1 MNTEKIKAVIE
12 TEIVCSPDGK
22 HTYEVIKRLEGIEG
36 EKGCLISLYP
46 TRDKTNIFASDST
59 LNHLVSHMQEMG
71 LCELR
76 IINLFSKVV
85 DGKLSAKGLQ
95 VDVDNLQYI
104 ESIMSDKS
112 FEGYRFILAYGNS
125 MATSFACQ
133 RTKAE
138 ILNIFKK
145 YHPKAKAFHITTSN
159 DTIDVDFAHPLFLGI
174 RANSDKWKLK
184 DIHITPEMLEIPEK
198 A

>member
-12 TEIVCSPDGK
+12 TEIVCSADGK

-46 TRDKTNIFASDST
+46 TRDKTNIFSCDST
-59 LNHLVSHMQEMG
+59 LNHLVSHMQELG
-71 LCELR
+71 LSELR

-112 FEGYRFILAYGNS
+112 FAEYKFIIAWGNS

-138 ILNIFKK
+138 VLNIFKK
-145 YHPKAKAFHITTSN
+145 YHPKAKVFHITTSN
-159 DTIDVDFAHPLFLGI
+159 DTLDVDFAHPLFLGI
-174 RANSDKWKLK
+174 RATSDKWKLK
-184 DIHITPEMLEIPEK
+184 ETHITSEMLEIPEN
-198 A
+198 

>member
-46 TRDKTNIFASDST
+46 TRDKTNIFACDST

-112 FEGYRFILAYGNS
+112 FEEHRFILAYGNS

-133 RTKAE
+133 RAKAE
-138 ILNIFKK
+138 VLNIFKK
-145 YHPKAKAFHITTSN
+145 HHPKAKAFHITTSN

-184 DIHITPEMLEIPEK
+184 EIHITSEMLEIPEK

>member
-12 TEIVCSPDGK
+12 TEIVCSADGK
-22 HTYEVIKRLEGIEG
+22 HTYEVIKKLEGVEG
-36 EKGCLISLYP
+36 EKACLISLYP
-46 TRDKTNIFASDST
+46 TRSKINIFSCDST
-59 LNHLVSHMQEMG
+59 LNHIVSHMGSMN
-71 LCELR
+71 LSELR
-76 IINLFSKVV
+76 IINLFSTVV
-85 DGKLSAKGLQ
+85 EGKLSAKGLQ

-112 FEGYRFILAYGNS
+112 FAEYKFIIAWGNS

>member
-12 TEIVCSPDGK
+12 TEIVCSADGK
-22 HTYEVIKRLEGIEG
+22 HTYEVIKKLEGVEG
-36 EKGCLISLYP
+36 EKACLISLYP
-46 TRDKTNIFASDST
+46 TRSKINIYACDST
-59 LNHLVSHMQEMG
+59 LNHIVSHMGSMN
-71 LCELR
+71 LSELR
-76 IINLFSKVV
+76 IINLFSTVV
-85 DGKLSAKGLQ
+85 EGKLSAKGLQ

-112 FEGYRFILAYGNS
+112 FESYKFIIAWGNS

-138 ILNIFKK
+138 VLNIFKR
-145 YHPKAKAFHITTSN
+145 HNPKAKAFHITTSN

-184 DIHITPEMLEIPEK
+184 EITITPQMLEIPEK

>member
-1 MNTEKIKAVIE
+1 
-12 TEIVCSPDGK
+12 
-22 HTYEVIKRLEGIEG
+22 
-36 EKGCLISLYP
+36 
-46 TRDKTNIFASDST
+46 
-59 LNHLVSHMQEMG
+59 
-71 LCELR
+71 
-76 IINLFSKVV
+76 
-85 DGKLSAKGLQ
+85 
-95 VDVDNLQYI
+95 
-104 ESIMSDKS
+104 MSDKS

-174 RANSDKWKLK
+174 RASSDKWKLK
-184 DIHITPEMLEIPEK
+184 EITITPQMLEIPEK

>member
-1 MNTEKIKAVIE
+1 MKTIKATIT
-12 TEIVCSPDGK
+12 TELITSDDGK
-22 HTYEVIKRLEGIEG
+22 HTYEVIKRLEGVEG

-46 TRDKTNIFASDST
+46 TRNETNIFSSDST

-76 IINLFSKVV
+76 IINLFSMVV

-112 FEGYRFILAYGNS
+112 FEGYKFIIAWGNS

-138 ILNIFKK
+138 VLNIFKK
-145 YHPKAKAFHITTSN
+145 HNPKAKAFHITTSN

>member
-1 MNTEKIKAVIE
+1 MKTIKATIT
-12 TEIVCSPDGK
+12 TELITSNDGK
-22 HTYEVIKRLEGIEG
+22 HTYEVIKRLDGVDG

-46 TRDKTNIFASDST
+46 TRNETNIFSSDST

-95 VDVDNLQYI
+95 VDVDNLKYI

-138 ILNIFKK
+138 VLNIFKK
-145 YHPKAKAFHITTSN
+145 HNPKAKAFHITTSN

-184 DIHITPEMLEIPEK
+184 EITITPKMLELPEK

>member
-1 MNTEKIKAVIE
+1 MNTIKATVH
-12 TEIVCSPDGK
+12 TELITSDDGK
-22 HTYEVIKRLEGIEG
+22 HTYELIKRLEGVEG

-46 TRDKTNIFASDST
+46 TRNKSNLFASDST

-76 IINLFSKVV
+76 IINLFSMVV

-104 ESIMSDKS
+104 ESIISDKH
-112 FEGYRFILAYGNS
+112 FEGYKFIIAWGNS

-138 ILNIFKK
+138 VLNIFKK
-145 YHPKAKAFHITTSN
+145 HNPKAKAFHITTSN

-184 DIHITPEMLEIPEK
+184 EITITPKMLEIPEK

>member
-1 MNTEKIKAVIE
+1 MKTIKATIT
-12 TEIVCSPDGK
+12 TELITSDDGK
-22 HTYEVIKRLEGIEG
+22 HTYEVIKRLEGVEG

-46 TRDKTNIFASDST
+46 TRNETNIFSSDST

-76 IINLFSKVV
+76 IINLFSMVV

-112 FEGYRFILAYGNS
+112 FAEYKFIIAWGNS

-138 ILNIFKK
+138 VLNIFKK
-145 YHPKAKAFHITTSN
+145 HNPKAKAFHITTSN
-159 DTIDVDFAHPLFLGI
+159 DTIDVDFPHPLFLGI
-174 RANSDKWKLK
+174 RASSDKWKLK
-184 DIHITPEMLEIPEK
+184 EIHITSPMLEIPEK

>member
-46 TRDKTNIFASDST
+46 TRDKNNIFASDST

-76 IINLFSKVV
+76 IINLFSMVV

-112 FEGYRFILAYGNS
+112 FESYKFIIAWGNS

-138 ILNIFKK
+138 VLNIFKR
-145 YHPKAKAFHITTSN
+145 HNPKAKAFHITTSN
-159 DTIDVDFAHPLFLGI
+159 DTINVDFAHPLFLGI

-184 DIHITPEMLEIPEK
+184 ETHITSEMLEIPEK

>member
-1 MNTEKIKAVIE
+1 MKTIKATIT
-12 TEIVCSPDGK
+12 TELITSDDGK
-22 HTYEVIKRLEGIEG
+22 HTYEVIKRLEGVDG

-46 TRDKTNIFASDST
+46 TRNEINIFSSDST

-76 IINLFSKVV
+76 IINLFSMVV

-112 FEGYRFILAYGNS
+112 FESYKFIIAWGNS

-138 ILNIFKK
+138 VLNIFKR
-145 YHPKAKAFHITTSN
+145 HNPKAKAFHITTSN
-159 DTIDVDFAHPLFLGI
+159 DTINVDFAHPLFLGI

-184 DIHITPEMLEIPEK
+184 EITITPQMLEIPEK

>member
-12 TEIVCSPDGK
+12 TEIVCSADGK
-22 HTYEVIKRLEGIEG
+22 HTYEVIKKLEGVEG
-36 EKGCLISLYP
+36 EKACLISLYP
-46 TRDKTNIFASDST
+46 TRNKNNLSASDST
-59 LNHLVSHMQEMG
+59 LNHLVSHMGSMN
-71 LCELR
+71 LSELR
-76 IINLFSKVV
+76 IINLFSTVV
-85 DGKLSAKGLQ
+85 EGKLSAKGLQ
-95 VDVDNLQYI
+95 VDVDNIQYI

-112 FEGYRFILAYGNS
+112 FAEYKLIIAWGNS

-159 DTIDVDFAHPLFLGI
+159 ETINVDFAHPLFLGI

-184 DIHITPEMLEIPEK
+184 EIPITPKMLEIPEN
-198 A
+198 

>member
-1 MNTEKIKAVIE
+1 MKTIKATIH
-12 TEIVCSPDGK
+12 TELITSDDSK
-22 HTYEVIKRLEGIEG
+22 HTYEVIKRLDGVVG

-46 TRDKTNIFASDST
+46 TRNETNIFSSDST

-76 IINLFSKVV
+76 IINLFSMVV

-112 FEGYRFILAYGNS
+112 FEGYKFIIAWGNS

-138 ILNIFKK
+138 VLNIFKR
-145 YHPKAKAFHITTSN
+145 HNPKAKAFHITTSN

>member
-1 MNTEKIKAVIE
+1 MKTIKATIT
-12 TEIVCSPDGK
+12 TELITSDDGK
-22 HTYEVIKRLEGIEG
+22 HTYEVIKRLEGVDG

-46 TRDKTNIFASDST
+46 TRNEINIFSSDST

-76 IINLFSKVV
+76 IINLFSMVV

-112 FEGYRFILAYGNS
+112 FESYKFIIAWGNS

>member
-36 EKGCLISLYP
+36 EKGCLVSLYP

-112 FEGYRFILAYGNS
+112 FDEYRFILAYGNS

-159 DTIDVDFAHPLFLGI
+159 DTVDVDFAHPLFLGI

>member
-12 TEIVCSPDGK
+12 TEIVCSADGK
-22 HTYEVIKRLEGIEG
+22 HTYEVIKKLEGVEG
-36 EKGCLISLYP
+36 EKACLISLYP
-46 TRDKTNIFASDST
+46 TRSKINIFACDST
-59 LNHLVSHMQEMG
+59 LNHIVSHMGSMN
-71 LCELR
+71 LSELR
-76 IINLFSKVV
+76 IINLFSTVV
-85 DGKLSAKGLQ
+85 EGKLSAKGLQ

-112 FEGYRFILAYGNS
+112 FAEYKFIIAWGNS

-138 ILNIFKK
+138 VLNIFKK

-159 DTIDVDFAHPLFLGI
+159 DTINVDFAHPLFLGI
-174 RANSDKWKLK
+174 RASSDKWKLK
-184 DIHITPEMLEIPEK
+184 EITITPQMLEIPEK

>member
-1 MNTEKIKAVIE
+1 MKTIKATIT
-12 TEIVCSPDGK
+12 TELITSDDGK
-22 HTYEVIKRLEGIEG
+22 HTYEVIKRLEGVDG

-46 TRDKTNIFASDST
+46 TRNEINIFSSDST

-76 IINLFSKVV
+76 IINLFSMVV

-112 FEGYRFILAYGNS
+112 FESYKFIIAWGNS

-138 ILNIFKK
+138 VLNIFKR
-145 YHPKAKAFHITTSN
+145 HNPKAKAFHITTSN
-159 DTIDVDFAHPLFLGI
+159 DTINVDFAHPLFLGI

-184 DIHITPEMLEIPEK
+184 ETHITSEMFEIPEK

>member
-12 TEIVCSPDGK
+12 TEIVCSADGK

-46 TRDKTNIFASDST
+46 TRDKTNIFSCDST

-133 RTKAE
+133 RAKAE
-138 ILNIFKK
+138 VLNIFKK
-145 YHPKAKAFHITTSN
+145 HNPKAKAFHITTSN
-159 DTIDVDFAHPLFLGI
+159 DTVDVDFAHPLFLGI
-174 RANSDKWKLK
+174 RASSDKWKLK
-184 DIHITPEMLEIPEK
+184 EIHITPKMLEIPEK

>member
-1 MNTEKIKAVIE
+1 MKTIKATVH
-12 TEIVCSPDGK
+12 TELITSDDGK
-22 HTYEVIKRLEGIEG
+22 HTYEVIKRLEGVDG
-36 EKGCLISLYP
+36 DCGYLISLYP
-46 TRDKTNIFASDST
+46 TRDETNIFASDST
-59 LNHLVSHMQEMG
+59 LNHLVSHMQELG
-71 LCELR
+71 LSELR
-76 IINLFSKVV
+76 IINLFSIVV

-112 FEGYRFILAYGNS
+112 FAEYKFIIAWGNS

-138 ILNIFKK
+138 VLNTFKK
-145 YHPKAKAFHITTSN
+145 HNPKAKAFHITTSN
-159 DTIDVDFAHPLFLGI
+159 ETIDVDFAHPLFLGI

-184 DIHITPEMLEIPEK
+184 EITITPHMLEIPEK

>member
-1 MNTEKIKAVIE
+1 MKTIKATVH
-12 TEIVCSPDGK
+12 TELITSDDGK
-22 HTYEVIKRLEGIEG
+22 HTYEVIKRLEGVDG

-46 TRDKTNIFASDST
+46 TRNEINIFSSDST

-76 IINLFSKVV
+76 IINLFSMVV

-95 VDVDNLQYI
+95 VDVDNLHYI
-104 ESIMSDKS
+104 ESIISDKS
-112 FEGYRFILAYGNS
+112 FESYKFIIAWGNS

-138 ILNIFKK
+138 VLNIFKR
-145 YHPKAKAFHITTSN
+145 HNPKAKAFHITTSN

-174 RANSDKWKLK
+174 RASSDKWKLK
-184 DIHITPEMLEIPEK
+184 EIHITSQMLEIPEK

>member
-1 MNTEKIKAVIE
+1 MKTIKATIT
-12 TEIVCSPDGK
+12 TELITSDDGK
-22 HTYEVIKRLEGIEG
+22 HTYEVIKRLEGVDG

-46 TRDKTNIFASDST
+46 TRNETNIFSSDST

-76 IINLFSKVV
+76 IINLFSMVV

-112 FEGYRFILAYGNS
+112 FESYKFIIAWGNS

-159 DTIDVDFAHPLFLGI
+159 DTIDIDFAHPLFLGI
-174 RANSDKWKLK
+174 IASSDKWKLK
-184 DIHITPEMLEIPEK
+184 EIHITSEMLEIPEK

>member
-12 TEIVCSPDGK
+12 TEIVCSADGK

-46 TRDKTNIFASDST
+46 TRDKTNIFSCDST
-59 LNHLVSHMQEMG
+59 LNHLVSHMQELG
-71 LCELR
+71 LSELR
-76 IINLFSKVV
+76 IINLFSIVV

-112 FEGYRFILAYGNS
+112 FAEYKFIIAWGNS

-138 ILNIFKK
+138 VLNIFKK
-145 YHPKAKAFHITTSN
+145 YHPKGKAFHITTSN

-174 RANSDKWKLK
+174 RASSDKWKLK
-184 DIHITPEMLEIPEK
+184 EIHITSQMLEIPEN
-198 A
+198 

>member
-22 HTYEVIKRLEGIEG
+22 HTYEVIKRLEGFEG

>member
-22 HTYEVIKRLEGIEG
+22 HTYEVIKRLEGVEG

-46 TRDKTNIFASDST
+46 TRNETNIFSSDST

-76 IINLFSKVV
+76 IINLFSMVV

-112 FEGYRFILAYGNS
+112 FAEYKFIIAWGNS
-125 MATSFACQ
+125 MTTSFACQ

-138 ILNIFKK
+138 VLNIFKK
-145 YHPKAKAFHITTSN
+145 YHPKAKTFHITTSN

-184 DIHITPEMLEIPEK
+184 EIHITPKMLEIPEK

>member
-12 TEIVCSPDGK
+12 TEIVCSTDGK
-22 HTYEVIKRLEGIEG
+22 NTFEVVKRLQGVSGDKAIII
-36 EKGCLISLYP
+36 LLYP
-46 TRDKTNIFASDST
+46 TRTQKNIFSEDST
-59 LNHLVSHMQEMG
+59 LNYIVSHMSEMN
-71 LCELR
+71 LSELR
-76 IINLFSKVV
+76 IINLFSTVV
-85 DGKLSAKGLQ
+85 EGKLSAKGLQ
-95 VDVDNLQYI
+95 VDTDNLSYI
-104 ESIMSDKS
+104 ESVLSNENFKEYKFVIAWGS
-112 FEGYRFILAYGNS
+112 S

-138 ILNIFKK
+138 VLNIFKN
-145 YHPKAKAFHITTSN
+145 HNPKAKVFQIVTSN
-159 DTIDVDFAHPLFLGI
+159 NKIDVDFAHPLFLGI

>member
-12 TEIVCSPDGK
+12 TEIVCSTDGK
-22 HTYEVIKRLEGIEG
+22 NTFEVVKRLQGVSGDKAIII
-36 EKGCLISLYP
+36 LLYP
-46 TRDKTNIFASDST
+46 TRTQKNIFSEDST
-59 LNHLVSHMQEMG
+59 LNYIVSHMGEMN
-71 LCELR
+71 LSELR
-76 IINLFSKVV
+76 IINLFSTVV
-85 DGKLSAKGLQ
+85 EGKLSAKGLQ
-95 VDVDNLQYI
+95 VDTDNLSYI
-104 ESIMSDKS
+104 ESVLSNENFKDYKFVIAWGS
-112 FEGYRFILAYGNS
+112 S

-159 DTIDVDFAHPLFLGI
+159 ETIDVDFAHPLFLGI

-184 DIHITPEMLEIPEK
+184 EIHITSEMLEIPEK

>member
-12 TEIVCSPDGK
+12 TEIVCSADGK
-22 HTYEVIKRLEGIEG
+22 HTYEVIKRLDGIEG
-36 EKGCLISLYP
+36 EKGCLISLYS
-46 TRDKTNIFASDST
+46 TRDKTNIFSCDST
-59 LNHLVSHMQEMG
+59 LNHLVSHMQELG
-71 LCELR
+71 LSELR
-76 IINLFSKVV
+76 IINLFSIVV

-95 VDVDNLQYI
+95 VDVDNLHYI

-112 FEGYRFILAYGNS
+112 FAEYKFIIAWGNS

-138 ILNIFKK
+138 ALNIFKK

-159 DTIDVDFAHPLFLGI
+159 DTIYVDFAHPLFLGI
-174 RANSDKWKLK
+174 RASSDKWKLK
-184 DIHITPEMLEIPEK
+184 EITITPQMLEIPEK

>member
-12 TEIVCSPDGK
+12 TEIVCSADGK
-22 HTYEVIKRLEGIEG
+22 HTYEVIKKLEGVEG
-36 EKGCLISLYP
+36 EKACLISLYP
-46 TRDKTNIFASDST
+46 TRSKINIFSCDST
-59 LNHLVSHMQEMG
+59 LNHIVSHMGSMN
-71 LCELR
+71 LSELR
-76 IINLFSKVV
+76 IINLFSTVV
-85 DGKLSAKGLQ
+85 EGKLSAKGLQ

-112 FEGYRFILAYGNS
+112 FAEYKFIIAWGNS

-138 ILNIFKK
+138 VLNIFKK
-145 YHPKAKAFHITTSN
+145 HNPKAKAFRITTSN
-159 DTIDVDFAHPLFLGI
+159 DTIDVDFPHPLFLGI
-174 RANSDKWKLK
+174 RASSDKWKLK
-184 DIHITPEMLEIPEK
+184 EITITPQMLEIPEK

>member
-1 MNTEKIKAVIE
+1 MKTIKATIT
-12 TEIVCSPDGK
+12 TELITSDDGK
-22 HTYEVIKRLEGIEG
+22 HTYEVIKRLEGVDG

-46 TRDKTNIFASDST
+46 TRNEINIFSSDST

-76 IINLFSKVV
+76 IINLFSMVV

-112 FEGYRFILAYGNS
+112 FESYKFIIAWGNS
-125 MATSFACQ
+125 MATSFTCQ

-138 ILNIFKK
+138 VLNIFKR
-145 YHPKAKAFHITTSN
+145 HNPKAKAFHITTSN
-159 DTIDVDFAHPLFLGI
+159 DTINVDFAHPLFLGI

-184 DIHITPEMLEIPEK
+184 EITITPQMLEIPEK

>member
-1 MNTEKIKAVIE
+1 MKTIKATVH
-12 TEIVCSPDGK
+12 TELITSDDGK
-22 HTYEVIKRLEGIEG
+22 HTYEVIKRLEGVDG
-36 EKGCLISLYP
+36 DCGYLISLYP
-46 TRDKTNIFASDST
+46 TRDKNNIFSSDST

-76 IINLFSKVV
+76 IINLFSMVV

-112 FEGYRFILAYGNS
+112 FEGYKFIIAWGNS

-138 ILNIFKK
+138 VLNIFKK
-145 YHPKAKAFHITTSN
+145 HNPKSKAFHITTSN

-174 RANSDKWKLK
+174 RASSDKWKLK
-184 DIHITPEMLEIPEK
+184 EITITPQMLEIPDK

>member
-1 MNTEKIKAVIE
+1 MKTIKATVH
-12 TEIVCSPDGK
+12 TELITSDDGK
-22 HTYEVIKRLEGIEG
+22 HTYEVIKKLEGVEG
-36 EKGCLISLYP
+36 EKACLISLYP
-46 TRDKTNIFASDST
+46 TRNKNNLSASDST
-59 LNHLVSHMQEMG
+59 LNHLVSHMQELG
-71 LCELR
+71 LSELR
-76 IINLFSKVV
+76 IINLFSIVV

-112 FEGYRFILAYGNS
+112 FAEYKFIIAWGNS

-159 DTIDVDFAHPLFLGI
+159 ETIDVDFAHPLFLGI

-184 DIHITPEMLEIPEK
+184 EIHITSEMLEIPEK

>member
-1 MNTEKIKAVIE
+1 MKTIKATIT
-12 TEIVCSPDGK
+12 TELITSDDGK
-22 HTYEVIKRLEGIEG
+22 HTYEVIKRLEGVDG

-46 TRDKTNIFASDST
+46 TRNEINIFSSDST

-76 IINLFSKVV
+76 IINLFSMVF

-112 FEGYRFILAYGNS
+112 FESYKFIIAWGNS

-138 ILNIFKK
+138 VLNIFKR
-145 YHPKAKAFHITTSN
+145 HNPKAKAFHITTSN
-159 DTIDVDFAHPLFLGI
+159 DTINVDFAHPLFLGI

-184 DIHITPEMLEIPEK
+184 ETHITSEMFEIPEK

>member
-1 MNTEKIKAVIE
+1 MKTIKAKIT
-12 TEIVCSPDGK
+12 TELITSDDGK
-22 HTYEVIKRLEGIEG
+22 HTYEVIKRLEDVEG

-46 TRDKTNIFASDST
+46 TRCKANISACDST

-112 FEGYRFILAYGNS
+112 FAEYKFIIAWGNS
-125 MATSFACQ
+125 MTTSFACQ

-145 YHPKAKAFHITTSN
+145 HHPKAKVYHITTSN

-184 DIHITPEMLEIPEK
+184 EITITPKMLELPKK